1 MAAET
6 QHLPGK
12 VMRAPHMATVV
23 LAMLLGAGL
32 AAAQAQSLPPTYET
46 VDIPVAGP
54 RATTLKAHIRRPVTT
69 SPVPAIVGL
78 HGCGGLF
85 TASGKLSAREAAWA
99 ELLVSDGYAVLFP
112 DSFNPR
118 GFREICTIALRDRP
132 ILPIHRTAD
141 AAAALAWLASQPF
154 IDAARM
160 ALLGWSH
167 GGSTT
172 LLAIDQARKAPLA
185 PLPKLAI
192 AFYPGCRPAAER
204 SGYAPAVPLTI
215 LIGSADDW
223 TPPAPCR
230 SLADKHPIRLL
241 EYPGAVHG
249 FDAPNVPLRTR
260 MDVAAPAPGQ
270 KGVQVGTDPVAR
282 AAAIAEV
289 RAMLAASLGAP
300 STSR

>member
-1 MAAET
+1 
-6 QHLPGK
+6 
-12 VMRAPHMATVV
+12 MRAIHVTIIL
-23 LAMLLGAGL
+23 LAAALVAAGL
-32 AAAQAQSLPPTYET
+32 AEAHAQTAPSTYET
-46 VDIPVAGP
+46 VEIPVAGA
-54 RATTLKAHIRRPVTT
+54 RAATLKAHLRRPVTV
-69 SPVPAIVGL
+69 SPVPAVVGL

-118 GFREICTIALRDRP
+118 GYREICTFAPADRP
-132 ILPIHRTAD
+132 IRPRHRTAD
-141 AAAALAWLASQPF
+141 TAAVVAWLARQPSV
-154 IDAARM
+154 DASRI

-172 LLAIDQARKAPLA
+172 LLAIERATKPIIE
-185 PLPKLAI
+185 PVPKLAI
-192 AFYPGCRPAAER
+192 AFYPGCRQATDRPGYVPAI
-204 SGYAPAVPLTI
+204 PLTI

-223 TPPAPCR
+223 TPPEPCR
-230 SLADKHPIRLL
+230 TLAAGHPIRLI

-249 FDAPNVPLRTR
+249 FDSPNTPRRTR
-260 MDVAAPAPGQ
+260 TDVTAPVEGQ

-289 RAMLAASLGAP
+289 RAILAAAFATHP
-300 STSR
+300 AAR

>member
-1 MAAET
+1 
-6 QHLPGK
+6 
-12 VMRAPHMATVV
+12 MRARQIATV
-23 LAMLLGAGL
+23 LIAALLGAGL
-32 AAAQAQSLPPTYET
+32 AWAHAQSPPATYET
-46 VDIPVAGP
+46 VDIAVAGP
-54 RATTLKAHIRRPVTT
+54 RATTLKAHLRRPVTA

-118 GFREICTIALRDRP
+118 GYREICTFAPADRP
-132 ILPIHRTAD
+132 IRPRHRTAD
-141 AAAALAWLASQPF
+141 TAAAVGWLAAQPF
-154 IDAARM
+154 IDAARI

-172 LLAIDQARKAPLA
+172 LLAIEQGGKPILEPA
-185 PLPKLAI
+185 PKLAI
-192 AFYPGCRPAAER
+192 AFYPGCRQATDRP
-204 SGYAPAVPLTI
+204 GYAPAIPLTI

-223 TPPAPCR
+223 TPAAPCR
-230 SLADKHPIRLL
+230 TLADKHPIRLI
-241 EYPGAVHG
+241 EYAGAVHG
-249 FDAPNVPLRTR
+249 FDSPNTPRRTR
-260 MDVAAPAPGQ
+260 TDVTGPVEGQ

-289 RAMLAASLGAP
+289 RAILASAFGPPAAS
-300 STSR
+300 R